1 MDGVARA
8 GEEQAQSSSSSSDLA
23 SGWRP
28 CGFVFSPCK
37 PKAEEED
44 ASAAEKKPQQQPLR
58 VVVRKPVSL
67 CFDFG
72 CFL

>member
-8 GEEQAQSSSSSSDLA
+8 VEQAQSSSGLA

-28 CGFVFSPCK
+28 RGSVFSPCK
-37 PKAEEED
+37 PKGEEE
-44 ASAAEKKPQQQPLR
+44 ASAAAGKKPQQPLH

-67 CFDFG
+67 CFDFDW
-72 CFL
+72 